1 MKISWIVKNIMIIS
15 FSIIILIS
23 AFPGYSKVFAIINGT
38 VKSEDGKPIEGAK
51 VILVFSE
58 DGSTFELTTDK
69 NGSWRKVNCRPGQ
82 WTIGFMADGYEPEN
96 INVQLSAIKK
106 NPHIDIKLSPLPE
119 SPFVAGDELYQQEKY
134 AEAIEEYQQVLA
146 DNPDLHEAYYK
157 IGLCYYRLDDLENSK
172 DYFKLMLDK
181 EPQSQNTLINISAIY
196 FEQGDLEQGMT
207 YFKQLDEETM
217 TDPGTFYNIG
227 ILMFKNGQ
235 IDMAIDYFNKCLALD
250 QNYVNGYYQLG
261 LAYLNKGNLEEAKQN
276 LEKVIEIAPESEM
289 AKSAEKMLESIKK
302 NIQ

>member
-1 MKISWIVKNIMIIS
+1 MKISWIVKNVMIIS

-23 AFPGYSKVFAIINGT
+23 AFPGYSKVFALINGT

-58 DGSTFELTTDK
+58 DGSTFELTTDNK
-69 NGSWRKVNCRPGQ
+69 GNWRKVNCRPGQ
-82 WTIGFMADGYEPEN
+82 WTIGFMAEGYEPEN

-106 NPHIDIKLSPLPE
+106 NPLIDIKLSPLPE

-146 DNPDLHEAYYK
+146 DNPDLHEAYDK
-157 IGLCYYRLDDLENSK
+157 IGLCYYRLDDLENAL
-172 DYFKLMLDK
+172 DYFKQMLDK

-207 YFKQLDEETM
+207 YFKQLDEETL

-235 IDMAIDYFNKCLALD
+235 IDLAIDYFNKCLALD
-250 QNYVNGYYQLG
+250 QNYVNGHYQLA
-261 LAYLNKGNLEEAKQN
+261 LVYLNKGNLEEAKQN
-276 LEKVIEIAPESEM
+276 LEKVIELAPESEM

-302 NIQ
+302 

>member
-1 MKISWIVKNIMIIS
+1 MKISRTLKSILIIS

-23 AFPGYSKVFAIINGT
+23 ALPGYSKVFAIINGT

-69 NGSWRKVNCRPGQ
+69 KGNWRKVNCRPGQ

-96 INVQLSAIKK
+96 INVQLSAIMK
-106 NPHIDIKLSPLPE
+106 NPPIDIKLSPLPE
-119 SPFVAGDELYQQEKY
+119 SPFVAGDELYQQKKY
-134 AEAIEEYQQVLA
+134 AEAIEEYQKALA
-146 DNPDLHEAYYK
+146 DNPDLHEAYDK
-157 IGLCYYRLDDLENSK
+157 IGLCYYRLDDLENAK
-172 DYFKLMLDK
+172 YYFKLMLEK
-181 EPQSQNTLINISAIY
+181 KPQAQNTLINISAIY

-207 YFKQLDEETM
+207 YFKQLDEETL

-250 QNYVNGYYQLG
+250 QNYINGYYQLA
-261 LAYLNKGNLEEAKQN
+261 LVHLNKGDMEEAKHN
-276 LEKVIEIAPESEM
+276 LQKVIDLAPESGL
-289 AKSAEKMLESIKK
+289 AKSAKTMLETIKK
-302 NIQ
+302 

>member
-1 MKISWIVKNIMIIS
+1 MKISWIIKNIMIIS

-23 AFPGYSKVFAIINGT
+23 AFPGYSKVFATINGT

-58 DGSTFELTTDK
+58 DGTTFELTTDK

-106 NPHIDIKLSPLPE
+106 NPSIDISLARIPE
-119 SPFVAGDELYQQEKY
+119 SPFAVGDDLYQQKKY
-134 AEAIEEYQQVLA
+134 AEALEEYQKVLA
-146 DNPDLHEAYYK
+146 ENPDLYEANDK
-157 IGLCYYRLDDLENSK
+157 IGLCYYKLDDLENAVEN
-172 DYFKLMLDK
+172 FKLMLDK
-181 EPQSQNTLINISAIY
+181 EPQSKSTLINISAIY
-196 FEQGDLEQGMT
+196 FEKGDLEEGMK
-207 YFKQLDEETM
+207 YFKQLDEKTL

-235 IDMAIDYFNKCLALD
+235 IDMAIDYFNKCLAVD
-250 QNYVNGYYQLG
+250 PDYVDGYFQLA
-261 LAYLNKGNLEEAKQN
+261 LVLLNKGNLEEAKQN
-276 LEKVIEIAPESEM
+276 LEKVIELAPESET
-289 AKSAEKMLESIKK
+289 AKSAERILEGIKK
-302 NIQ
+302 